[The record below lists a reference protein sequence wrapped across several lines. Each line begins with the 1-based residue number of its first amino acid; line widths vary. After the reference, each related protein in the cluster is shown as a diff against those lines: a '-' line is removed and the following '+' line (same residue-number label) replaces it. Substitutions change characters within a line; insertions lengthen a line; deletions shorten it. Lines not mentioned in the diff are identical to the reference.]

1 MKTLITLLVAGIF
14 TSNLITSNL
23 LGAEVLEKGRDKT
36 LLDVLKRGLVTV
48 ALLVGFTAVTYPL
61 GKWVIEPLGLGFLSA
76 LIYILII
83 LGSLFGIC
91 LATDKFIPC
100 LKNYLDAEAVLPVV
114 LAVCLLN
121 MSSELVTSY
130 GIALLY
136 ALICSAGY
144 ILVSVIVF
152 AVCERLSTAELPSAV
167 KGLPII
173 LIILSLI
180 SLAFGGFAGI

>member
-1 MKTLITLLVAGIF
+1 MKTLITVLVAGIF
-14 TSNLITSNL
+14 TSNLITYNL
-23 LGAEVLEKGRDKT
+23 LGVEVLEKGRDKT
-36 LLDVLKRGLVTV
+36 LLDHLKRGLVTAV
-48 ALLVGFTAVTYPL
+48 LLVGFTAVSYPL
-61 GKWVIEPLGLGFLSA
+61 GKWVIEPLGLGFLSS
-76 LIYILII
+76 LIYIIII
-83 LGSLFGIC
+83 LGALFGIT
-91 LATDKFIPC
+91 LAAEKFIPC
-100 LKNYLDAEAVLPVV
+100 LGKYLDAEALLPVI

-121 MSSELVTSY
+121 MSSELVTNY

-144 ILVSVIVF
+144 ILVSVIAF